1 MVVFDTS
8 VLLLVLDSAA
18 KAPTDPETA
27 APVARA
33 SERIEYLISNLAAD
47 KEKIVI
53 PTPVLSEVLVHAGAA
68 MQTYLEILNGQ
79 SAFRIA
85 PFDQKAAIEAAL
97 ALSDAM
103 RRGGHRVDAAN
114 PDATKT
120 KIKFDRQIVAIAK
133 AEGAH
138 SVYSDDEDVHRYAI
152 HAGLKAYRTSELDL
166 PPEDPQANLDF
177 SAPPTLS
184 EDKPS

>member
-1 MVVFDTS
+1 MVVFDSS
-8 VLLLVLDSAA
+8 VLLLVLDPNAKPPNDPATGQPLDKAA
-18 KAPTDPETA
+18 
-27 APVARA
+27 
-33 SERIEYLISNLAAD
+33 ERIEYLIDNLTAD
-47 KEKIVI
+47 KEKIII

-68 MQTYLEILNGQ
+68 MQPYLDILNDQG
-79 SAFRIA
+79 AFRIA

-97 ALSDAM
+97 ATSDAI

-138 SVYSDDEDVHRYAI
+138 TVYSDDADVHSYARLVELV
-152 HAGLKAYRTSELDL
+152 ALQTGDLDL
-166 PPEDPQANLDF
+166 PPEDPQQSMEFDD
-177 SAPPTLS
+177 
-184 EDKPS
+184 E